1 LKVKQLDELPDE
13 LKSHDSVTELRRLMQ
28 IMGDSGVTN
37 GVFDVSIM
45 RGFDYYT
52 DIVFEVNDTDP
63 ENNRAMFGGGRYDG
77 LVGLFGVEPVPT
89 VGFGM
94 GDVTIANFLET
105 HNLKPVLVSETS
117 VYMVLVGD
125 VYERVQP
132 LVSELRG
139 RGLNVAVDMT
149 GRKPG
154 DQIKNATK
162 KSIEHVLFVGDK
174 ELSENRYNLK
184 NIVTGDEQ
192 NLDVDGIVIALSG
205 RK

>member
-1 LKVKQLDELPDE
+1 
-13 LKSHDSVTELRRLMQ
+13 
-28 IMGDSGVTN
+28 
-37 GVFDVSIM
+37 
-45 RGFDYYT
+45 
-52 DIVFEVNDTDP
+52 
-63 ENNRAMFGGGRYDG
+63 
-77 LVGLFGVEPVPT
+77 
-89 VGFGM
+89 
-94 GDVTIANFLET
+94 
-105 HNLKPVLVSETS
+105 
-117 VYMVLVGD
+117 MVLVGD